1 MGFYIYDS
9 NGYVG
14 DLASNKGLDDLSVF
28 IRKYSDGDELNSLF
42 ENGHV
47 LKTEHLLEEIKRI
60 GIPKDPDIRDTLKNL
75 KTLIK
80 KSSDVVIITQEAE
93 VSEEGED

>member
-14 DLASNKGLDDLSVF
+14 DLASNKGLVDLSVF

-60 GIPKDPDIRDTLKNL
+60 GIPKEVAICVSFLLNENNSYMTGA
-75 KTLIK
+75 TI
-80 KSSDVVIITQEAE
+80 DVNGGLY
-93 VSEEGED
+93 SR